1 MMTQKTPNG
10 KKQQITLWAFLLIEL
25 VLYYLIL
32 TSGGNTL
39 VISSF
44 LSIVICFGYALTD
57 LKNRDSLFVGALGC
71 TMGADFFLV
80 VCSPIEQLW
89 GMMFFLV
96 AQTLYAIRLHKQNQC
111 RTLIWLR
118 VVLIAC
124 AEAVTVVILKE
135 KTDALAVIS
144 IAYYANLIVNI
155 IASFTKFRSKRL
167 LPIGFVL
174 FLLCD
179 TVIGLQAASGVYLP
193 ISEGSLLHR
202 IIYVNFNLAWFFYLP
217 SQVLIALSS
226 RKYHK

>member
-1 MMTQKTPNG
+1 
-10 KKQQITLWAFLLIEL
+10 
-25 VLYYLIL
+25 
-32 TSGGNTL
+32 
-39 VISSF
+39 
-44 LSIVICFGYALTD
+44 
-57 LKNRDSLFVGALGC
+57 
-71 TMGADFFLV
+71 
-80 VCSPIEQLW
+80 
-89 GMMFFLV
+89 MMFFLV